1 MKRIQKILFL
11 PLINSLLGLFVN
23 SLMSQSYDSIRY
35 DMIPSNVH
43 LNSLTDFNTKGFNA
57 DTLSKPLYCQAESMP
72 TFVTNWS
79 KGNNYNA
86 YISKATNVLDAGS
99 FYAVAGVYTKKTYDL
114 STHVVRIK
122 GAFVCRTTTV
132 GDYNEHWL
140 GAIPSTNKNYH
151 PLVYGTSNTPEGYLV
166 GAWVDWWMARTRND
180 PFTADKTFIARE
192 NCNMPLGLF
201 FESMAEFK
209 IVHDS
214 IVLSTYKLSAID
226 GSITQTWK
234 FQKEIKSQF
243 EPITAAPWFK
253 KFRPAFLP
261 DDGLDWVEIVA
272 DPLPCTIELRKQNN
286 STCKS
291 STGSFN
297 LLNFIWLK
305 SQSIDT
311 NTGAFYIRNC
321 STAEGATLKNK
332 RIYGGRFSY
341 SNPAGKYTIAYISP
355 CGDSTSFDI
364 EITKISTEVSLHDT
378 ILCAGS
384 IFSPNPNLTVDPA
397 TIKSYTWTMGSL
409 VGTTSRPIWTLNT
422 PGNYTLSLTIVDN
435 KNCSGIFTSNVSVK
449 TSPLSVITIS
459 DTILCKNLQPFFAS
473 ANTPGDPTASIAW
486 ELNPM
491 LPKTSKNITISYPN
505 SGKYTIKLFAVT
517 KDGCKDSSIKK
528 LTVSDA
534 PDVIAFDSQ
543 FCEDQPIFLR
553 FYNSTVGQS
562 IKTYSWKIPSIN
574 ATTNTGFTGIKSGS
588 YPVIFTLENT
598 NGCTSADT
606 VTLVVNP
613 KPTFSAT
620 ANLVNLDPQGSLWNF
635 IYSGVTPFKAFW
647 YRDNQLFSTQKQSF
661 TKTIFDTGYS
671 YFKIV
676 VVSDKGC
683 ADSSYFNLY
692 LPKSTQIFTPNAF
705 TPGKDGKNDFFG
717 PYNYQTLSNFEMKV
731 FNRWGELIFISS
743 PLKPLWDGTDSYGE
757 PAMDGHYVY
766 MFTGLQLNKQWLHAN
781 GTVTLL
787 RR

>member
-1 MKRIQKILFL
+1 MKQIQKIPLFL
-11 PLINSLLGLFVN
+11 LISSSLGLYLNSLI
-23 SLMSQSYDSIRY
+23 SQSYDSIRY
-35 DMIPSNVH
+35 DMIPANVH
-43 LNSLTDFNTKGFNA
+43 WNSQTDFNTKGFNA
-57 DTLSKPLYCQAESMP
+57 DTLSKPLYCQAESTP

-86 YISKATNVLDAGS
+86 NVSKATNVLDAGS
-99 FYAVAGVYTKKTYDL
+99 FYAVAGVYSKKTYDL
-114 STHVVRIK
+114 STHIVRIK

-151 PLVYGTSNTPEGYLV
+151 PLVYGTGNTPEGYLV

-180 PFTADKTFIARE
+180 PNTPDKTFIARE

-214 IVLSTYKLSAID
+214 IVLSLYKLSAVD

-234 FQKEIKSQF
+234 FPTQIKTQF
-243 EPITAAPWFK
+243 EPISNAQWFK

-291 STGSFN
+291 SFGSFN

-311 NTGAFYIRNC
+311 NTGTFYIRNC
-321 STAEGATLKNK
+321 STAEGAYLKNK

-341 SNPAGKYTIAYISP
+341 NNPAGKYTIAYISP

-364 EITKISTEVSLHDT
+364 EITKIGAEVTLKDT
-378 ILCAGS
+378 VLCKGS
-384 IFSPNPNLTVDPA
+384 IFSPNPNLSVDPA

-422 PGNYTLSLTIVDN
+422 PGNYTLSLTIVDS
-435 KNCSGIFTSNVSVK
+435 KNCSGIFTANVSVK
-449 TSPLSVITIS
+449 TLPLSVINMS
-459 DTILCKNLQPFFAS
+459 DTQVCENLQPFIAS
-473 ANTPGDPTASIAW
+473 ANTPGDPSATIIW
-486 ELNPM
+486 DLKPL
-491 LPKTSKNITISYPN
+491 LPKTSNNITFSYPI
-505 SGKYTIKLFAVT
+505 SGKYTIKLMATT
-517 KDGCKDSSIKK
+517 KDGCRDSSIKK
-528 LTVSDA
+528 LTVLDA
-534 PDVIAFDSQ
+534 PKLIAFDTQ
-543 FCEDQPIFLR
+543 VCEEQPIYFR
-553 FYNSTVGQS
+553 FYNAKSGQS
-562 IKTYSWKIPSIN
+562 MKTISWKIPSLN
-574 ATTNTGFTGIKSGS
+574 AISNTGFTGIKSGKYS
-588 YPVIFTLENT
+588 VICTLENT
-598 NGCTSADT
+598 NGCTDFDT
-606 VTLVVNP
+606 ITLVVNP
-613 KPTFSAT
+613 KPNFTAT
-620 ANLVNLDPQGSLWNF
+620 ANLINLDPQGSLWNF
-635 IYSGVTPFKAFW
+635 IYSGTTPNQAFW

-661 TKTIFDTGYS
+661 TKTVFDTGFS
-671 YFKIV
+671 SFKIV
-676 VVSDKGC
+676 VITDKGC
-683 ADSSYFNLY
+683 ADSAYFNLY

-743 PLKPLWDGTDSYGE
+743 PSKPLWDGTDSYGE
-757 PAMDGHYVY
+757 PAMDGQYVY
-766 MFTGLQLNKQWLHAN
+766 MFTGLQLNNQWLHSK